1 MIIFLIPIMISFSSS
16 YLISSIVLITESIY
30 HKDIF
35 VFIHT
40 SPHNALECKL
50 YKARHFVLS
59 EPRTMW
65 APSSHSIKFCLILLK
80 VAWGPPLFLA
90 LVFAI
95 YSFQNSVLHLSIIIF
110 GLIFKKFFKWKHKWN
125 ESVIVMKMKV
135 LVAQS
140 CLMLC
145 NAIDCS
151 PPGSSWNSSGRNTGV
166 CCHSLLQGIFL
177 T

>member
-1 MIIFLIPIMISFSSS
+1 
-16 YLISSIVLITESIY
+16 
-30 HKDIF
+30 
-35 VFIHT
+35 
-40 SPHNALECKL
+40 
-50 YKARHFVLS
+50 
-59 EPRTMW
+59 MW

-110 GLIFKKFFKWKHKWN
+110 GLIFKKIFKWKHKWN

-135 LVAQS
+135 LVVQS

-145 NAIDCS
+145 DAIDCS
-151 PPGSSWNSSGRNTGV
+151 PPGSSVHEILQAGILGCVAIPFSRGSSWPRDQTWV
-166 CCHSLLQGIFL
+166 FCIASRFFFTIWTTREVLIVLVGILPQVSRLKVMKGGIQQMFIL
-177 T
+177 

>member
-1 MIIFLIPIMISFSSS
+1 
-16 YLISSIVLITESIY
+16 
-30 HKDIF
+30 
-35 VFIHT
+35 
-40 SPHNALECKL
+40 
-50 YKARHFVLS
+50 
-59 EPRTMW
+59 MW

-145 NAIDCS
+145 DAIDCS
-151 PPGSSWNSSGRNTGV
+151 PPGSSVHEILQAGILGCVAIPFSRGSSWPRDQTWV
-166 CCHSLLQGIFL
+166 FCIASRFFFTIWTTREVLIVLVGILPQVSRLKVMKGGIQQMFIL
-177 T
+177 